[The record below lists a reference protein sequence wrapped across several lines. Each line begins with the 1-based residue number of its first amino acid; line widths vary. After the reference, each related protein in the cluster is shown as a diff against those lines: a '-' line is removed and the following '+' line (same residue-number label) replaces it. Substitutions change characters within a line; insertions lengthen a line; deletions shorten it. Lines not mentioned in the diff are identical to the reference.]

1 MIMDTFQGWYKDGTE
16 GTQDYRPLSALF
28 MLLRIALVCEF
39 LTVVQLSLQSKG
51 ATKWVVTGVVHILI
65 GIFHFTAKP
74 YKRHWMN
81 IVDGLLLILMG
92 SLIIIFYNLL
102 SSCVQL

>member
-1 MIMDTFQGWYKDGTE
+1 MIMDIFQGWYKDGTE
-16 GTQDYRPLSALF
+16 GTRDYRSFSAVS

-65 GIFHFTAKP
+65 GIFHLTAKP
-74 YKRHWMN
+74 YKKRWMN
-81 IVDGLLLILMG
+81 NVDGLLLILIG
-92 SLIIIFYNLL
+92 FLVILQNLPI
-102 SSCVQL
+102 VRT